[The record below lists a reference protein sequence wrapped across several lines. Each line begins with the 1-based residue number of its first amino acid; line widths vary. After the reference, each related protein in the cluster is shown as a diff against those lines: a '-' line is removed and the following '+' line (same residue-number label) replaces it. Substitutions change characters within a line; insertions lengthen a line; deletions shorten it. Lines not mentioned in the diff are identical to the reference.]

1 MDSVEIIEAFGK
13 KLGMD
18 LELDNSKSCSFQAD
32 DVVVS
37 ITALSEID
45 QIVISGDLGTPP
57 AEQLEHLYKMML
69 EANHLYTSTFGA
81 TLSLNNE
88 NDHFALC
95 KVIPCRALDNEIFYR
110 EMESF
115 ISICDTWSKVIRNYR
130 SMVTDFPD
138 KNMEEIFDPATFI
151 PV

>member
-1 MDSVEIIEAFGK
+1 MDGVEIIKAFGE
-13 KLGMD
+13 KLGIE
-18 LELDNSKSCSFQAD
+18 LELDNANSCSFQAD
-32 DVVVS
+32 EVIVT

-69 EANHLYTSTFGA
+69 EANHMYRSTFGA

-95 KVIPCRALDNEIFYR
+95 KVIPCRALDNEIFYK

-115 ISICDTWSKVIRNYR
+115 ISICDIWFKVIRNYR
-130 SMVTDFPD
+130 SMVTDFPG
-138 KNMEEIFDPATFI
+138 KKMEDNFNPSSFI

>member
-1 MDSVEIIEAFGK
+1 MESVEIIRAFGE
-13 KLGMD
+13 KLGIE
-18 LELDNSKSCSFQAD
+18 LELDNANSCSFQAD
-32 DVVVS
+32 DVVVT

-45 QIVISGDLGTPP
+45 QIVISGDLGTPH

-81 TLSLNNE
+81 TLSLNSE

-95 KVIPCRALDNEIFYR
+95 KVLPCRALDNEIFYS

-115 ISICDTWSKVIRNYR
+115 ISICDTWFKVIRNYR
-130 SMVTDFPD
+130 SMVTVFPD
-138 KNMEEIFDPATFI
+138 KKMEEIFEPANFI